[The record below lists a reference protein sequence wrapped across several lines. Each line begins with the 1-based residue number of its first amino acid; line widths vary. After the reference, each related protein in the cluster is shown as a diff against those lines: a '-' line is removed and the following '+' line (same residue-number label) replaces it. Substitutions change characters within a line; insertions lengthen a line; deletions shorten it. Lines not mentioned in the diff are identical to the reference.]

1 LENGTSLQE
10 EEEEA
15 PFKAIGTRMLR
26 QLLPDMMLKDV
37 IRPYAAPNPLDVLQL
52 VAKHHN
58 CDVMK
63 VAVILVI
70 DGLQNIFDNQHFKS
84 TLTAIGDLTAQGPF
98 IIPCCTATSSAEISD
113 AFGLSSRPRV
123 YLQVEPLESPQI
135 NGAPVFQTDPLT
147 KILVNDCG
155 GHGWAL
161 EILAETLTEVDI
173 GQCSLEFLMAD
184 IQKRLLRLYHSAI
197 NWSDEEARS
206 LILAV
211 LTHQFLNGNS
221 PLPNTQKTPERFVSA
236 GLIRFV
242 QEGVSG
248 YFVVPYIWIWV
259 IATRYKLMLDDMW
272 RFDDYS
278 YLIRDFD
285 VTRRL
290 QISTPQE
297 FEIFNAFFRCMKS
310 WALQD
315 GEATR
320 ISAVHRGAE
329 LNCEVEFTNHYLR
342 PEKAERYTNSKST
355 SEGVVQCMKCDV
367 DVCKGKHFI
376 LNAANNAPYGDAF
389 CGLDASERRNE
400 VHQYKFSRKKTLNKN
415 SFITERQKAASEKDF
430 FLLIT
435 TNKSPQHQ
443 SSKELRNCSC
453 RQLEGL
459 LWTFCRQDVFRR
471 RG

>member
-1 LENGTSLQE
+1 
-10 EEEEA
+10 
-15 PFKAIGTRMLR
+15 MLR

-37 IRPYAAPNPLDVLQL
+37 IRLYAAPNPLDVLQL

-58 CDVMK
+58 CDVTK

-98 IIPCCTATSSAEISD
+98 IIPCCTATSSVEISD

-123 YLQVEPLESPQI
+123 YLQVEPLELPHI

-155 GHGWAL
+155 GHGRAL
-161 EILAETLTEVDI
+161 EILAETLAEVDI

-184 IQKRLLRLYHSAI
+184 IRKRLLRLYHSAI
-197 NWSDEEARS
+197 NWSHEEARS

-211 LTHQFLNGNS
+211 LTHQFLDGNS

-259 IATRYKLMLDDMW
+259 IATQYKSMLNDMW
-272 RFDDYS
+272 RFDDHS

-285 VTRRL
+285 VT
-290 QISTPQE
+290 
-297 FEIFNAFFRCMKS
+297 
-310 WALQD
+310 QD
-315 GEATR
+315 
-320 ISAVHRGAE
+320 
-329 LNCEVEFTNHYLR
+329 
-342 PEKAERYTNSKST
+342 
-355 SEGVVQCMKCDV
+355 
-367 DVCKGKHFI
+367 
-376 LNAANNAPYGDAF
+376 
-389 CGLDASERRNE
+389 
-400 VHQYKFSRKKTLNKN
+400 
-415 SFITERQKAASEKDF
+415 
-430 FLLIT
+430 
-435 TNKSPQHQ
+435 
-443 SSKELRNCSC
+443 SC
-453 RQLEGL
+453 RYLH
-459 LWTFCRQDVFRR
+459 T
-471 RG
+471 